1 MESKNIVLG
10 ILAHVDAG
18 KTTLAESLLY
28 EQGTIRKIG
37 RVDHQNAFLD
47 THPIER
53 KRGITVFSKQAN
65 FRLNQKYISLLDTP
79 GHVDFSAEMERT
91 LQVLDYAV
99 LVISA
104 LDGIQG
110 HVKTLWRLLE
120 FYNVPTFVFV
130 NKMDQDGA
138 EKEQILSHL
147 KLYLSDSCI
156 DFSAEKNNS
165 FFEDIA
171 MCDEK
176 LMEKYI
182 FKGEISVDDI
192 KKHISSRRIFPC
204 FFGSA
209 LKFIGIKEFIYG
221 LDKYIKLKKYP
232 EKFAAKVFKIS
243 RDEQGNRLTHLK
255 ITGGNLKVKTVITNQ
270 LNKNEIQEKDD
281 IWTEKVDR
289 IRVYSGSSYELVN
302 EVEEGMIC
310 AVIGLNRTFSGEGL
324 GFEKSSKRSQ
334 IDAVLS
340 YKIISD
346 ENVDTNVLLDKM
358 LKIEEEFPE
367 LKVVFYEK
375 VNEIHVHVMGEVQIE
390 ILKNQIK
397 ERFDINVYFENGS
410 IVYKETVIDLTEGV
424 GHYEPLRH
432 YAEVHLLI
440 EPANKGDGIVVENMC
455 STDELDINFQKL
467 ILTHILEK
475 KHVGVL
481 TGSEI
486 TDIKITLVSGRSHI
500 KHTDGGDFRQATY
513 RAIRNGLRKNK
524 SILLEPFYDFII
536 EIPKEHL
543 GRAMTDVQNMNGSF
557 ETPKITGD
565 IVELIGSAPVVNMR
579 NYYIDVIS
587 YTKGM
592 GKISLRLKG
601 YEPCHNAEKIISE
614 KSYNPDYDVENPTG
628 SIFCVNGAGF
638 YVDWDKVE
646 NYMHVENYIKKPKS
660 KKNEAYETIKT
671 DRYISNKN
679 LDEELEEIFTKTYG
693 QIQRKNVNN
702 SRNLGY
708 EKSHKKDDKNWVSKY
723 KEPLKEFLL
732 VDGYNIIFAW
742 DELVEIA
749 KVNIDSARAKLIDI
763 MCNYQGYKNTN
774 LILVFDAYKVKGN
787 IGSVQ
792 VYNNINVV
800 YTKEAETADQYIQ
813 RTVHEI
819 KGKYNIVVATSDGPE
834 QMIIFGQGA
843 RRMSAREFYLEVMR
857 VNEQIRNELFENQIK
872 EKNTIKD
879 YINKKNV

>member
-289 IRVYSGSSYELVN
+289 IRVYSGSSYESVN

-475 KHVGVL
+475 
-481 TGSEI
+481 
-486 TDIKITLVSGRSHI
+486 
-500 KHTDGGDFRQATY
+500 
-513 RAIRNGLRKNK
+513 NM
-524 SILLEPFYDFII
+524 LEF
-536 EIPKEHL
+536 
-543 GRAMTDVQNMNGSF
+543 
-557 ETPKITGD
+557 
-565 IVELIGSAPVVNMR
+565 
-579 NYYIDVIS
+579 
-587 YTKGM
+587 
-592 GKISLRLKG
+592 
-601 YEPCHNAEKIISE
+601 
-614 KSYNPDYDVENPTG
+614 
-628 SIFCVNGAGF
+628 
-638 YVDWDKVE
+638 
-646 NYMHVENYIKKPKS
+646 
-660 KKNEAYETIKT
+660 
-671 DRYISNKN
+671 
-679 LDEELEEIFTKTYG
+679 
-693 QIQRKNVNN
+693 
-702 SRNLGY
+702 
-708 EKSHKKDDKNWVSKY
+708 
-723 KEPLKEFLL
+723 
-732 VDGYNIIFAW
+732 
-742 DELVEIA
+742 
-749 KVNIDSARAKLIDI
+749 
-763 MCNYQGYKNTN
+763 
-774 LILVFDAYKVKGN
+774 
-787 IGSVQ
+787 
-792 VYNNINVV
+792 
-800 YTKEAETADQYIQ
+800 
-813 RTVHEI
+813 
-819 KGKYNIVVATSDGPE
+819 
-834 QMIIFGQGA
+834 
-843 RRMSAREFYLEVMR
+843 
-857 VNEQIRNELFENQIK
+857 
-872 EKNTIKD
+872 
-879 YINKKNV
+879 